1 MTVNFHILERSGF
14 VDYGGPGSGNRGH
27 GGRPGKVGGSAPAG
41 KYYRGSSYAAA
52 MSIRKDGIEGRSW
65 YGREPSVYVTETRE
79 EAEVYAQLNT
89 PKDKSYV
96 ITEIEVPKGA
106 KVIRDEVDNEEWGA
120 STAYRIPGN
129 VPKEWI
135 KKCTVYNSD
144 SEEVFTY
151 EIQNEKGG
159 RYFHTQVCVGPEV
172 PTDYLQGRGKGNWGH
187 SGRPKKV
194 GGSGPRKTRAQMT
207 PEEKAADIK
216 RCTDEKWER
225 VAEFG
230 KDHKSIMSQ
239 IKKDFNK
246 SEEAKVLFLINRTG
260 FRVGGEKQVGEN
272 VVYGASTLLSKQVKV
287 KGSEVSFNFLGKH
300 SIKQSHTINDAKIA
314 VMIQK
319 KQKNIRPKD
328 RLFDTNEGKVLRY
341 LKKTSGKEYL
351 VKDLRTHF
359 ATRSA
364 AKIVKSMPKPKSIAQ
379 AKKDRMKVCTAVSS
393 MLGNTPNM
401 AKNSYINPNVWKKW
415 GL

>member
-1 MTVNFHILERSGF
+1 MISRRLVWKEGELKLLADTKRSNED
-14 VDYGGPGSGNRGH
+14 VSG
-27 GGRPGKVGGSAPAG
+27 
-41 KYYRGSSYAAA
+41 
-52 MSIRKDGIEGRSW
+52 
-65 YGREPSVYVTETRE
+65 
-79 EAEVYAQLNT
+79 
-89 PKDKSYV
+89 
-96 ITEIEVPKGA
+96 
-106 KVIRDEVDNEEWGA
+106 
-120 STAYRIPGN
+120 
-129 VPKEWI
+129 
-135 KKCTVYNSD
+135 
-144 SEEVFTY
+144 
-151 EIQNEKGG
+151 
-159 RYFHTQVCVGPEV
+159 
-172 PTDYLQGRGKGNWGH
+172 YLQSKGKGNWGH

-194 GGSGPRKTRAQMT
+194 GGSGPRKTRGQMT

-216 RCTDEKWER
+216 RTTDEKWER

-239 IKKDFNK
+239 IQKDFNK

-287 KGSEVSFNFLGKH
+287 NGSEVSFNFLGKH
-300 SIKQSHTINDAKIA
+300 SISQAHTINDAKIA
-314 VMIQK
+314 VMLQK
-319 KQKNIRPKD
+319 KQKNVKPND

-351 VKDLRTHF
+351 VKDFRTHF

-364 AKIVKSMPKPKSIAQ
+364 IKIVKSMPKPNSIAQ
-379 AKKDRMKVCTAVSS
+379 AKKDRMTVCKAVSS

-401 AKNSYINPNVWKKW
+401 AKNSYINPVVWKGW